1 MLTHVKEVS
10 LPLVFLLWSP
20 WCPMIVFPMHI
31 SSHLP
36 GSLPILLL
44 PVLMPPCFASSKT
57 TLLSERRVW
66 ILARSVVWVLE
77 QVT

>member
-1 MLTHVKEVS
+1 MLTHMKEVS

-20 WCPMIVFPMHI
+20 WYPMIVFPMYI
-31 SSHLP
+31 NSPLP

-44 PVLMPPCFASSKT
+44 PVVMPPCFASSKT

-66 ILARSVVWVLE
+66 ILAQSVVWVLE